1 MKFNLFSMIHDKKVQ
16 KKGPNIALSNLDL
29 SLFLLAFSAIFGI
42 LHFRL
47 FTQELKVSL
56 GGLVLTLL
64 FCAFWVGMAFTG
76 GRYRR
81 KGFWLTAAIIWG
93 LSLLCCLAN
102 LTSFSFLQNLSGT
115 FAGKIAAVTAFLF
128 LLFVAAT
135 VAPLLPGLAFFGI
148 VSQTAESLVLL
159 CVISIL
165 VIASAYLVGFLFQR
179 RRETESALA
188 RADILRKQNLS
199 PSSHENRD

>member
-1 MKFNLFSMIHDKKVQ
+1 MKFNLFSLIHDKKVQ

-29 SLFLLAFSAIFGI
+29 SLFLVAFSAIFGI

-47 FTQELKVSL
+47 FTQELKVSF

-102 LTSFSFLQNLSGT
+102 LSSFSFLQGFSGT
-115 FAGKIAAVTAFLF
+115 FAGKIVGVAAFLF

-148 VSQTAESLVLL
+148 FSQTAESLVII
-159 CVISIL
+159 CVLAIL
-165 VIASAYLVGFLFQR
+165 ILAAAYLAGFLFQR
-179 RRETESALA
+179 RREAASAIA

-199 PSSHENRD
+199 ASSPENKD